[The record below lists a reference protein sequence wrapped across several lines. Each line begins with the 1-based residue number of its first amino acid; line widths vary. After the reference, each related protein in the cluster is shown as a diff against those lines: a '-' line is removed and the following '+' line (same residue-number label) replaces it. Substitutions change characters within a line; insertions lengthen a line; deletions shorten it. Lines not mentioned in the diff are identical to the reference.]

1 MGSIEYRV
9 RVLNIKRE
17 KRIQLFLRVLK
28 VETKQKL
35 ENSGGKRVSAS
46 TRF

>member
-28 VETKQKL
+28 VETK
-35 ENSGGKRVSAS
+35 
-46 TRF
+46 